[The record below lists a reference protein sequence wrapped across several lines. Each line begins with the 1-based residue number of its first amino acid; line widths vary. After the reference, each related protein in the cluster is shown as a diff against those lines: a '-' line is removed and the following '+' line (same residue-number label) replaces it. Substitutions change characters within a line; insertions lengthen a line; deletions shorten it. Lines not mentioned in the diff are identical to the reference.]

1 MNNLPVDIVM
11 NCIIPYLS
19 CLDLHRL
26 GLVNKHF
33 EPMRKKRMY
42 KKFKN
47 HLNTAL
53 SDLHP
58 VFNVRMFDEAM
69 HVSEIL
75 GNGYPD
81 LRIVESRLFRDV
93 FSGDY
98 YASFYVSPE
107 DVKLTYSTFAD
118 DAESP
123 ERNTDINLVLNHIGG
138 KEERKDE
145 ATLTCSYDYTTQ
157 RGSWQATFGQSYR
170 TREWFY
176 RRVDTAVIKHQRR
189 DLRFRVER
197 MLTVVCYSYNK
208 NKSDEVSGTY
218 LQDENIYL
226 QGGTLVVP
234 RGITASINE

>member
-1 MNNLPVDIVM
+1 M

-19 CLDLHRL
+19 CLDLYRL
-26 GLVNKHF
+26 GMVNKHF

-58 VFNVRMFDEAM
+58 VFNTRMFDEAM

-93 FSGDY
+93 FSGEY
-98 YASFYVSPE
+98 YTSSYVTAGSVRIE
-107 DVKLTYSTFAD
+107 YSTFAD
-118 DAESP
+118 DIESP
-123 ERNTDINLVLNHIGG
+123 EKNTDINLVLNHIGG
-138 KEERKDE
+138 KEETKDE
-145 ATLTCSYDYTTQ
+145 ATLTCSYDYATH
-157 RGSWQATFGQSYR
+157 RSSWQATFGQSYR

-176 RRVDTAVIKHQRR
+176 RRVDTAVMKQQRK
-189 DLRFRVER
+189 DIRFKVER
-197 MLTVVCYSYNK
+197 MLTLVCYSYNK
-208 NKSDEVSGTY
+208 NKADEVSGVY
-218 LQDENIYL
+218 LQNENLYL

-234 RGITASINE
+234 RGITS